1 MKPSYLS
8 DLKPNQVFTA
18 TFLVHGKDVRQKK
31 SGEPYLSLLL
41 GDRSGEI
48 DAKMWDNVAEVVDTF
63 ERDDFVKVKGLLQI
77 FQNRLQMTVH
87 KMARVLDADVDFA
100 DFFPASSRDP
110 LEMFAELRALVAGMR
125 NPHLRAL
132 LEAFLNDEPLARMY
146 RTAPA
151 AKHVHHAYLGGLI
164 EHVLSVCRL
173 CYLTSSHY
181 GNVDYELLLTGAV
194 LHDIGKVA
202 ELTYDR
208 SFGYS
213 TEGQLLGH
221 IVIGLRMLHEK
232 LQQVPDFPPK
242 LRVLV
247 EHLIVSHHGEL
258 EYGSPKV
265 PLFPEAMLLHHL
277 DNLDSK
283 MECMRALA
291 EKDRHI
297 EGCWTGYSPSL
308 ERSVLKK
315 PKYLEDGPTSNAPA
329 PDVAAESAPPASVQ
343 APEPA
348 PAPEHRQQV
357 FTPSQLSIR
366 RETAASMAQ
375 GSLTEPASSTTT
387 TKAGRGN
394 TLRACPGGFVHRLL
408 LPLLHLAR
416 SAGVLHRRRHDEPVR
431 VSEQARQRPG
441 ERQHLLLDALLPAL
455 RRHRLSQPL
464 RHFRLQSVPSLRSV
478 LRGHAGEFAVGLFGA
493 EPDWRIARDRRHRH
507 PAVLLP
513 WKTRLLYYN
522 AGSMYDAFCFL
533 FYFLALLIYLR
544 ARLQGRLLRVWETL
558 GFLAC
563 FDLCSQFQGDG
574 ARRCR

>member
-1 MKPSYLS
+1 MKPPYLS

-18 TFLVHGKDVRQKK
+18 TLLVHGKDVRQKK

-41 GDRSGEI
+41 GDRTGEI
-48 DAKMWDNVAEVVDTF
+48 DAKMWDNVAEVMDTF

-100 DFFPASSRDP
+100 DFFPASTRDP

-173 CYLTSSHY
+173 CHLTASHY

-221 IVIGLRMLHEK
+221 IVIGLRLVHEK

-265 PLFPEAMLLHHL
+265 PLFPEALLLHHL

-291 EKDRHI
+291 EKDRHV
-297 EGCWTGYSPSL
+297 EGCWTGYSSAL

-315 PKYLEDGPTSNAPA
+315 AKYLED
-329 PDVAAESAPPASVQ
+329 APPA
-343 APEPA
+343 A
-348 PAPEHRQQV
+348 
-357 FTPSQLSIR
+357 
-366 RETAASMAQ
+366 
-375 GSLTEPASSTTT
+375 
-387 TKAGRGN
+387 
-394 TLRACPGGFVHRLL
+394 
-408 LPLLHLAR
+408 
-416 SAGVLHRRRHDEPVR
+416 EPVT
-431 VSEQARQRPG
+431 SPPAHLEAQRHPDQPPA
-441 ERQHLLLDALLPAL
+441 ERQHQTFAPSNTPFAEK
-455 RRHRLSQPL
+455 
-464 RHFRLQSVPSLRSV
+464 LQQ
-478 LRGHAGEFAVGLFGA
+478 A
-493 EPDWRIARDRRHRH
+493 WRKD
-507 PAVLLP
+507 P
-513 WKTRLLYYN
+513 
-522 AGSMYDAFCFL
+522 
-533 FYFLALLIYLR
+533 
-544 ARLQGRLLRVWETL
+544 
-558 GFLAC
+558 
-563 FDLCSQFQGDG
+563 
-574 ARRCR
+574 